1 MSSMV
6 FTPRAWAKAGVVAAA
21 SAMNSAHA
29 GIIMTTNPIITPDG
43 TTSPST
49 AVFTDSPREFDVNQF
64 DSSLGTL
71 QAIELSFGTNDFN
84 DGELGGQAN
93 LSACTWPG
101 GEFGSCEYA
110 FGVTFDVEST
120 VTTPDGTETVQTATG
135 SGSDTLD
142 VDMAVR
148 AAGLSPLFDVTISG
162 NSVAITLP
170 LGLGTTP
177 FTDYVGAGTW
187 DLDFALNFN
196 NVVFSSTCTDIGNSA
211 CSGSSGGS
219 FVSDAFW
226 NVDNIGVKYTYMVTE
241 QVPAPGSLWL
251 FGAGLAAASAVRR
264 RKNRN

>member
-1 MSSMV
+1 MSSMI

-49 AVFTDSPREFDVNQF
+49 EVFTNSPKEFDVNQF
-64 DSSLGTL
+64 DSTLGTL
-71 QAIELSFGTNDFN
+71 QAIELSFGTRDFN
-84 DGELGGQAN
+84 DDELGGQAN
-93 LSACTWPG
+93 LSACNLE
-101 GEFGSCEYA
+101 GEGGSCEYA
-110 FGVTFDVEST
+110 FGVTFDIEST
-120 VTTPDGTETVQTATG
+120 LTTPDGTEKVQTASG
-135 SGSDTLD
+135 SGGGTLD
-142 VDMAVR
+142 VENLNR
-148 AAGLSPLFDVTISG
+148 AAGLSPSFNVTISG
-162 NSVAITLP
+162 NSFVISLP

-187 DLDFALNFN
+187 DLDFALNYA
-196 NVVFSSTCTDIGNSA
+196 NVSFSSQCNDNGISE

-226 NVDNIGVKYTYMVTE
+226 NVDNIGVTYTYMVTE

-251 FGAGLAAASAVRR
+251 FGAGLAAASVVRR